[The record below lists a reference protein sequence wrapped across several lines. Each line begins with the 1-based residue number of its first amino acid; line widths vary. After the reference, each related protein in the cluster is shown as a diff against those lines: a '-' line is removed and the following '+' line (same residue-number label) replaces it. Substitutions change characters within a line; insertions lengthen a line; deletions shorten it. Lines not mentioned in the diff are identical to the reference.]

1 VISISRWSR
10 ISIGT
15 WTVIAVYVVLKLA
28 QWVLSL
34 PTIVGPDSHS
44 FLPGPGLAVP
54 PDSNWYIGF
63 EKVSF
68 TGDGI
73 LRPWTVALPY
83 ALLLTDY
90 LRSLFQLLVSM
101 AVFLL
106 LAFTMI
112 RTCRNAWLGRALAM
126 IVLIFS
132 CTTLVSSWDML
143 LNGESMAISLTVLFI
158 SLAFLSRAYQSYRF
172 LLLVIL
178 SGMLLLMTRP
188 TLALLVILV
197 LAVLI
202 LRRVRR
208 DTSGPQAVRHVD
220 WGRVVRGL
228 VAVVLVVLAVL
239 YPVTFAVRMDA
250 SWAGWYQQTRSET
263 QFGYVV
269 SDNNP
274 KAETLKA
281 DLALAEAPECLLK
294 QIPVDTSDYVGAP
307 WGFTAHVRDTCPE
320 FAAWFQK
327 NWPAWY
333 YRYIAVHPSYVAKVG
348 ISGLPIA
355 MRPWDATNS
364 FSPLPAPVRDALFP
378 VTTSDGT
385 SVYDPVVLYWGLAF
399 SIVLVGLLAF
409 RRRSWQFLRER
420 WLEVALTTAV
430 VLGSLLSILVN
441 LLLIPSYPL
450 ETNRINVSTALA
462 IRMAGT
468 LVAVYLTWHLV
479 ALISRDRK
487 RPRAQGDD
495 LGRQTTTSS
504 DS

>member
-10 ISIGT
+10 ISLGT
-15 WTVIAVYVVLKLA
+15 WTVIAVYIVLKFA

-44 FLPGPGLAVP
+44 YLPGPGLAVP
-54 PDSNWYIGF
+54 PNWYVGF

-73 LRPWTVALPY
+73 IRPWTVALPY

-90 LRSLFQLLVSM
+90 LRSLFQLFVSM
-101 AVFLL
+101 AAFLL
-106 LAFTMI
+106 LAFTLI
-112 RTCRNAWLGRALAM
+112 RSCRNPLLGRTLAI
-126 IVLIFS
+126 IVLVFS

-143 LNGESMAISLTVLFI
+143 LNRESLAISLTVSFV
-158 SLAFLSRAYQSYRF
+158 SLAFLSRVYRSYSF

-178 SGMLLLMTRP
+178 SGLLLLVTRP
-188 TLALLVILV
+188 TLVPLVILV

-202 LRRVRR
+202 LSRVRR
-208 DTSGPQAVRHVD
+208 EISGPQSARD
-220 WGRVVRGL
+220 LSWGRVVRG
-228 VAVVLVVLAVL
+228 VVVVVLAVL
-239 YPVTFAVRMDA
+239 VVVYPAAYSVRMDA
-250 SWAGWYQQTRSET
+250 SWAGWYQQTMSET

-450 ETNRINVSTALA
+450 ETNRVNVSTALA
-462 IRMAGT
+462 LRMTGT
-468 LVAVYLTWHLV
+468 LVAVYLSWHLV

-487 RPRAQGDD
+487 RLRAQGDD
-495 LGRQTTTSS
+495 LGRQTTTSR